1 MRIVIDT
8 NVVISAIFFKGKPF
22 ELLNM
27 TVTNSRGIKC
37 YASPSIIDEYIEI
50 FRRMIDK
57 KGKSKPKGDPL
68 AHFIDLLLIIEDTN
82 TIQISRDID
91 DDKFINC
98 ALNCKALYIVSG
110 DSDLLDIKEFEGVK
124 IIKVDEFLRIIE
136 DEGQKTV

>member
-1 MRIVIDT
+1 
-8 NVVISAIFFKGKPF
+8 
-22 ELLNM
+22 
-27 TVTNSRGIKC
+27 
-37 YASPSIIDEYIEI
+37 
-50 FRRMIDK
+50 MIDK

-68 AHFIDLLLIIEDTN
+68 THFIDSLLIIEDAN
-82 TIQISRDID
+82 TVQISRDID

-110 DSDLLDIKEFEGVK
+110 DSDLLDIKEFEGIK